1 MPRQYAREPLS
12 SDEGTRLIQ
21 ACDTLRERQVILILL
36 DTGLRVSELAQLTKQ
51 HILWQERRLGH
62 PWEGWSVMASTR
74 SAVCCR

>member
-21 ACDTLRERQVILILL
+21 ACETLRERQVILILL

-51 HILWQERRLGH
+51 NILWQE
-62 PWEGWSVMASTR
+62 
-74 SAVCCR
+74 